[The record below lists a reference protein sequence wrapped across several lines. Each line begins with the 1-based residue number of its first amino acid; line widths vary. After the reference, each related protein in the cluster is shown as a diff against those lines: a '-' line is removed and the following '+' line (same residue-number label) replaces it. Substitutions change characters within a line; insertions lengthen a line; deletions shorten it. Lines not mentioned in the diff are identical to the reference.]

1 MQNAKFK
8 NILITCYVMFVKLV
22 KACLPHFTFAYD
34 ICMHGWTK
42 TVHVYGGLYNYGN
55 VYILASGKVGGSEY
69 LRY

>member
-1 MQNAKFK
+1 
-8 NILITCYVMFVKLV
+8 MFVKLV